1 MTVEHSPEFAK
12 DVKALKKRF
21 ITISDD
27 LVQLE
32 KILKLKP
39 KPSPPFSFHI
49 SGLGVSSVVV
59 KVKKIACRALKGK
72 GVNSGLR
79 LVYALFEDQNKI
91 VLIELYHKSDKE
103 LEDRERIERILGMI
117 E

>member
-1 MTVEHSPEFAK
+1 MIIEATPEFAK
-12 DVKALKKRF
+12 DVKSLKKRF

-27 LVQLE
+27 LVDLE
-32 KILKLKP
+32 KILKIKP

-49 SGLGVSSVVV
+49 SGLGVTSIVV

-79 LVYALFEDQNKI
+79 LVYALIDDEKRI
-91 VLIELYHKSDKE
+91 LLIEMYHKGDKE
-103 LEDRERIERILGMI
+103 LEDRERIERLLSRI